1 MGGNI
6 IMEKQLLLEDAKI
19 IFRNFSGEET
29 KFNPKGKRNFCVVLP
44 SRVMAEDLQNR
55 GWNIKYFKN
64 DDDMPDGFLHV
75 TVSYDNYPPN
85 IVLISSIGQKKL
97 KENEIDIL
105 DWIDIEKV
113 DLIIRPY
120 SWSVN
125 NSSGI
130 KAYVKTMYITIYEDE
145 LMIKYN
151 RQLTENKRLML
162 TSDEPEV
169 VEVDDITIL

>member
-1 MGGNI
+1 M
-6 IMEKQLLLEDAKI
+6 
-19 IFRNFSGEET
+19 
-29 KFNPKGKRNFCVVLP
+29 
-44 SRVMAEDLQNR
+44 
-55 GWNIKYFKN
+55 
-64 DDDMPDGFLHV
+64 
-75 TVSYDNYPPN
+75 
-85 IVLISSIGQKKL
+85 